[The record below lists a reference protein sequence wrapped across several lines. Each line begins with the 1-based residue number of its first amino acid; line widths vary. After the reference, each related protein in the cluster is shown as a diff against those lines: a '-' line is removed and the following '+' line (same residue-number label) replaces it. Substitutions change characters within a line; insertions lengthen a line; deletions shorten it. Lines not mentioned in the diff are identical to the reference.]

1 MVRISYQEDR
11 VGDQADTVQGLNPAR
26 LLALSTGYWDS
37 QTLLTANRM
46 GLFALLQKEAMTLE
60 QVSSGLGTQIKGTR
74 LLLNACIALGLVEKS
89 DGKYAN
95 SDLSLAF
102 LTPGHEG
109 YLGDALRYSDDLYSV
124 WGKLEESLKTG
135 KPSLSAEMYTGED
148 PEQTRHFVYGMHNR
162 ALGIGRIMV
171 DLVDLS
177 GRRKMIDVGG
187 GPGTYSSLFARRYP
201 ELRSQV
207 LDLQG
212 VVKIAEEIIESLG
225 VAERVS
231 TQCLDYM
238 KDDFPPGNDLV
249 LISGVF
255 HRETEDTCRGFIRRA
270 SRALETGGMLMVSD
284 VFTDA
289 GGAGPLFAALFGLN
303 MMLTAPDGGVHSDED
318 VAIWMEQ
325 EGFGEIN
332 KIAFPGPMPHRIVT
346 GIKL

>member
-1 MVRISYQEDR
+1 
-11 VGDQADTVQGLNPAR
+11 
-26 LLALSTGYWDS
+26 
-37 QTLLTANRM
+37 M
-46 GLFALLQKEAMTLE
+46 GLFALLAKNAMTLE
-60 QVSSGLGTQIKGTR
+60 QVSSGLGTQTRGTR
-74 LLLNACIALGLVEKS
+74 LFLNACIALGLVEER
-89 DGKYAN
+89 DGRYAN

-109 YLGDALRYSDDLYSV
+109 YLGDALRYSDDLYHV

-135 KPSLSAEMYTGED
+135 KPAMPAEMYTGED
-148 PEQTRHFVYGMHNR
+148 LEQTRHFVYGMHNR

-171 DLVDLS
+171 DLVNLA

-201 ELRSQV
+201 ELRSRV
-207 LDLQG
+207 LDLPG

-225 VAERVS
+225 ASEQVT

-238 KDDFPPGNDLV
+238 KDDFPAGNDVV

-270 SRALETGGMLMVSD
+270 CRALEQGGMLMVSD
-284 VFTDA
+284 VFADA
-289 GGAGPLFAALFGLN
+289 GGTGPQFAALFGLN
-303 MMLTAPDGGVHSDED
+303 MMLTAPDGGVHADED
-318 VAIWMEQ
+318 VAGWMEE

-332 KIAFPGPMPHRIVT
+332 KISFPGPMPHRIVT